1 MAQHLIMILVDSDST
16 KKDVEKHVKE
26 LTKGYELAG
35 LKHSTEVV
43 PLTSPEYTEEEQD
56 YIGDMIAEMQEE
68 LSE

>member
-16 KKDVEKHVKE
+16 KKHVKE